1 MKIHNF
7 SCFLLEFYSNSNT
20 TYRDSTEKL
29 PTGFTLSLVILRQK
43 EREKS
48 TATNIIHKSNTIIR
62 FQFSD
67 VITMT
72 SYSFK
77 TKTREMVWKGRQL
90 LQISDLLFNSFIF
103 IWKYSKTVLKSLFSV
118 FCLTGCKHRI
128 GALLIIRFQNR
139 FIVSLCNQK

>member
-1 MKIHNF
+1 MIFTAMAAADIN
-7 SCFLLEFYSNSNT
+7 LRITNSTARKVNQ
-20 TYRDSTEKL
+20 
-29 PTGFTLSLVILRQK
+29 TGFTLSLVILRQK

-90 LQISDLLFNSFIF
+90 LQSDLLFISFIY